1 MHKKIFLFFSLC
13 FTWPLITMQ
22 KDEQQNLLS
31 KNKTFSLDIV
41 RYPALQKGYELAG
54 LSFENLDSDNED
66 PSQYNHDEMVDAQQI
81 YRTIHE
87 LDETLIATENSIQR
101 AFIKNDNYRHRF
113 CSVLENIIDNNLD
126 LYQNHNPLFQY
137 GCCSSLTIPHAIKI
151 CTGKLL
157 CNHDNEPDQVFQYCR
172 DTPFMKPVIIDYVTS
187 FYRCYYFNKHMP
199 YLIEKTLSKDN
210 AEIMKF
216 FIESGFFLDRNSQ
229 NCLLLRSAQANY
241 YNIMKLL
248 LTKKAEIQFRDH
260 NDNNCL
266 HYATDND
273 DPKTFKFLLD
283 AGALVDQTNNQG
295 QTPLHCA
302 CRYGS
307 EQIIPLLLAA
317 RAQVNKQDNNG
328 KTPLHHACECQ
339 YDRTIIED
347 NNWIKSIMIPLL
359 IDAGANF
366 ELLDNHGY
374 KPGYENSTSQMILK
388 QAVAQKNNLPLD
400 PWTNICSYLYG
411 VKIKSK

>member
-1 MHKKIFLFFSLC
+1 M
-13 FTWPLITMQ
+13 
-22 KDEQQNLLS
+22 
-31 KNKTFSLDIV
+31 
-41 RYPALQKGYELAG
+41 
-54 LSFENLDSDNED
+54 
-66 PSQYNHDEMVDAQQI
+66 
-81 YRTIHE
+81 
-87 LDETLIATENSIQR
+87 
-101 AFIKNDNYRHRF
+101 
-113 CSVLENIIDNNLD
+113 
-126 LYQNHNPLFQY
+126 
-137 GCCSSLTIPHAIKI
+137 
-151 CTGKLL
+151 
-157 CNHDNEPDQVFQYCR
+157 
-172 DTPFMKPVIIDYVTS
+172 
-187 FYRCYYFNKHMP
+187 
-199 YLIEKTLSKDN
+199 
-210 AEIMKF
+210 
-216 FIESGFFLDRNSQ
+216 
-229 NCLLLRSAQANY
+229 
-241 YNIMKLL
+241 
-248 LTKKAEIQFRDH
+248 
-260 NDNNCL
+260 